1 MQSCDVP
8 KSSGFGAVVS
18 LKVQKQGIER
28 ARHRKVKE
36 QSKMEMGK
44 NPCLV
49 DGSLVVHAIWLM
61 AKGSLL
67 LKGVV

>member
-1 MQSCDVP
+1 M
-8 KSSGFGAVVS
+8 VS

-49 DGSLVVHAIWLM
+49 DGSLVVHAICM
-61 AKGSLL
+61 ANGQRLSSFKGCGLAAA
-67 LKGVV
+67 GQR